1 MRRLPGKLASAAVA
15 LTLAA
20 VPVVSGCGGDDADE
34 ARTTP
39 QPAEPEQPLSPQ
51 QERGRDLFVDNCGS
65 CHTLE
70 AAGTQGAIGPD
81 LDELRPDR
89 ERVLAAIE
97 QGPGAMPS
105 NLVSGQEAEQVAEF
119 VAGTGG

>member
-20 VPVVSGCGGDDADE
+20 VPVASGCGGDDADE

-97 QGPGAMPS
+97 RGPGAMPS